1 MGCFSGC
8 LMSSAGIHKLFCG
21 IYSAFKCSF
30 DDFVGEIFLTQGLNP
45 GLPHCRQTLYRL
57 SHQGRLLNNHFT
69 EIQLLRPYGLGLGT
83 QDAGTL
89 GDNKGVQVGERDS

>member
-1 MGCFSGC
+1 MGYHF
-8 LMSSAGIHKLFCG
+8 LLQ
-21 IYSAFKCSF
+21 
-30 DDFVGEIFLTQGLNP
+30 VIFPTQGLIL
-45 GLPHCRQTLYRL
+45 GLPHCRQMLYRL
-57 SHQGRLLNNHFT
+57 SHQGKLLGNLFT